1 VRRWSLFYYRF
12 KQNLNNIC
20 EYLWAKTWA
29 ILRIHSSR
37 TVYSGS
43 LIQFLCYSRFMTTPL
58 NHVGN
63 AKQYKNWLVKVPEVT
78 AFFWIIKVLA
88 TTVGETFADYL
99 NVTLGFGLNGTS
111 LVTIVA
117 LVVALI
123 FQFKSTKYRPSV
135 YWLVV
140 VLISITGTL
149 FTDNLTD
156 NVGISLITSSIVFS
170 IMLAIVFRVWHRTEA
185 SLAIHSI
192 YTPRREAF
200 YWSAIL
206 FTFALGTATGDLFS
220 ERLGLGYG
228 LSLIIFAAVI
238 LIIAVA
244 WKSKFLNPVLAF
256 WAIYVLTRP
265 LGASIG
271 DLFSQSKKDG
281 GIGLGTTTTSAIFL
295 TIILGLVI
303 YLTRSRKDA
312 IALEKA
318 LAE

>member
-1 VRRWSLFYYRF
+1 MGKNVGM
-12 KQNLNNIC
+12 
-20 EYLWAKTWA
+20 WAKTWA

-43 LIQFLCYSRFMTTPL
+43 LIQFLYYSRYMTTPL

-99 NVTLGFGLNGTS
+99 NVTLGFGLNGTT

-123 FQFKSTKYRPSV
+123 FQFKSTKYRPSL

-156 NVGISLITSSIVFS
+156 NVGVSLITSSVIFS
-170 IMLAIVFRVWHRTEA
+170 IMLAIVFIVWHRTEA

-206 FTFALGTATGDLFS
+206 FTFALGTATGDLFA

-228 LSLIIFAAVI
+228 LSLIIFAVVI
-238 LIIAVA
+238 LFIALA
-244 WKSKFLNPVLAF
+244 WRSKFVNPVLAF

-271 DLFSQSKKDG
+271 DLLSQSKKDG

-295 TIILGLVI
+295 TVILGLVV

-312 IALEKA
+312 IPLDKA

>member
-1 VRRWSLFYYRF
+1 
-12 KQNLNNIC
+12 
-20 EYLWAKTWA
+20 
-29 ILRIHSSR
+29 
-37 TVYSGS
+37 
-43 LIQFLCYSRFMTTPL
+43 MTTPI

-111 LVTIVA
+111 LVTVVA
-117 LVVALI
+117 LVIALI
-123 FQFKSTKYRPSV
+123 FQFRSTRYRPAL

-156 NVGISLITSSIVFS
+156 NLGISLITSSIIFS
-170 IMLAIVFRVWHRTEA
+170 IMLAIVFVVWHRTEA
-185 SLAIHSI
+185 SLSIHSI

-206 FTFALGTATGDLFS
+206 FTFALGTATGDLFA

-238 LIIAVA
+238 LVIALA
-244 WKSKFLNPVLAF
+244 WRSKFLNPVLSF

-271 DLFSQSKKDG
+271 DLLSQSKKDG

-295 TIILGLVI
+295 TIILVLVVH
-303 YLTRSRKDA
+303 LTRSRKDS
-312 IALEKA
+312 IPLDKA

>member
-1 VRRWSLFYYRF
+1 
-12 KQNLNNIC
+12 
-20 EYLWAKTWA
+20 
-29 ILRIHSSR
+29 
-37 TVYSGS
+37 
-43 LIQFLCYSRFMTTPL
+43 MTMPL

-99 NVTLGFGLNGTS
+99 NVTLGFGLNGTT

-117 LVVALI
+117 LIIALI
-123 FQFKSTKYRPSV
+123 FQFRSTKYRPAL

-140 VLISITGTL
+140 VLISIAGTL

-156 NVGISLITSSIVFS
+156 NLNVSLITTSIIFS
-170 IMLAIVFRVWHRTEA
+170 IILAIVFIIWHRTEA

-206 FTFALGTATGDLFS
+206 FTFALGTATGDLFA

-228 LSLIIFAAVI
+228 VSLIVFAAVI
-238 LIIAVA
+238 VVIALS
-244 WKSKFLNPVLAF
+244 WRSKFLNPVLAF
-256 WAIYVLTRP
+256 WVIYVLTRP

-271 DLFSQSKKDG
+271 DLLSQSKKDG

-295 TIILGLVI
+295 SIILALVV

-312 IALEKA
+312 IPLDKA

>member
-1 VRRWSLFYYRF
+1 
-12 KQNLNNIC
+12 
-20 EYLWAKTWA
+20 
-29 ILRIHSSR
+29 
-37 TVYSGS
+37 
-43 LIQFLCYSRFMTTPL
+43 MTTPI

-111 LVTIVA
+111 LVTVVA
-117 LVVALI
+117 LVIALI
-123 FQFKSTKYRPSV
+123 FQFRSTRYRPAL

-156 NVGISLITSSIVFS
+156 NLGISLITSSIIFS
-170 IMLAIVFRVWHRTEA
+170 IMLAIVFVVWHRTEA
-185 SLAIHSI
+185 SLSIHSI

-206 FTFALGTATGDLFS
+206 FTFALGTATGDLFA

-238 LIIAVA
+238 LVIALA
-244 WKSKFLNPVLAF
+244 WRSKFLNPVLSF

-271 DLFSQSKKDG
+271 DLLSQSKKDG

-295 TIILGLVI
+295 TIILVLVV
-303 YLTRSRKDA
+303 YLTRSRKDS
-312 IALEKA
+312 IPLDKA

>member
-1 VRRWSLFYYRF
+1 
-12 KQNLNNIC
+12 
-20 EYLWAKTWA
+20 
-29 ILRIHSSR
+29 
-37 TVYSGS
+37 
-43 LIQFLCYSRFMTTPL
+43 MTTPI

-111 LVTIVA
+111 LVTVVA
-117 LVVALI
+117 LVIALI
-123 FQFKSTKYRPSV
+123 FQFRSTRYRPAL

-149 FTDNLTD
+149 LTDNLTD
-156 NVGISLITSSIVFS
+156 NLGISLITSSIIFS
-170 IMLAIVFRVWHRTEA
+170 IMLAIVFVVWHRTEA
-185 SLAIHSI
+185 SLSIHSI

-206 FTFALGTATGDLFS
+206 FTFALGTATGDLFA

-238 LIIAVA
+238 LVIALA
-244 WKSKFLNPVLAF
+244 WRSKFLNPVLSF

-271 DLFSQSKKDG
+271 DLLSQSKKDG

-295 TIILGLVI
+295 TIILVLVV
-303 YLTRSRKDA
+303 YLTRSRKDS
-312 IALEKA
+312 IPLDKA

>member
-1 VRRWSLFYYRF
+1 
-12 KQNLNNIC
+12 
-20 EYLWAKTWA
+20 
-29 ILRIHSSR
+29 
-37 TVYSGS
+37 
-43 LIQFLCYSRFMTTPL
+43 MTTPL
-58 NHVGN
+58 NHVGK

-99 NVTLGFGLNGTS
+99 NETLGFGLNGTT

-117 LVVALI
+117 LVVSLY
-123 FQFKSTKYRPSV
+123 FQFKSSKYQPSL

-140 VLISITGTL
+140 VLISIAGTL

-156 NVGISLITSSIVFS
+156 NLGVSLIISSVIFAV
-170 IMLAIVFRVWHRTEA
+170 MLAVVFFVWHRTEA

-200 YWSAIL
+200 YWGAIL
-206 FTFALGTATGDLFS
+206 FTFALGTATGDLFA

-228 LSLIIFAAVI
+228 LSLVIFAAVI
-238 LIIAVA
+238 LIIALA
-244 WKSKFLNPVLAF
+244 WKSKFANPVLSF

-271 DLFSQSKKDG
+271 DLLSQSKKDG

-312 IALEKA
+312 IQLDKA

>member
-1 VRRWSLFYYRF
+1 
-12 KQNLNNIC
+12 
-20 EYLWAKTWA
+20 
-29 ILRIHSSR
+29 
-37 TVYSGS
+37 
-43 LIQFLCYSRFMTTPL
+43 MTTPL

-99 NVTLGFGLNGTS
+99 NVTLGFGLNGTT

-123 FQFKSTKYRPSV
+123 FQFKSTKYRPSL

-156 NVGISLITSSIVFS
+156 NIGISLITSSIIFS
-170 IMLAIVFRVWHRTEA
+170 IMLAIVFIVWYRTEA

-200 YWSAIL
+200 YWGAIL
-206 FTFALGTATGDLFS
+206 FTFALGTATGDLFA

-228 LSLIIFAAVI
+228 LSLIIFATVI
-238 LIIAVA
+238 LIIALA

-271 DLFSQSKKDG
+271 DLLSQSKKDG

-303 YLTRSRKDA
+303 YLTRSHKDA
-312 IALEKA
+312 IPLEKA

>member
-1 VRRWSLFYYRF
+1 
-12 KQNLNNIC
+12 
-20 EYLWAKTWA
+20 
-29 ILRIHSSR
+29 
-37 TVYSGS
+37 
-43 LIQFLCYSRFMTTPL
+43 MTTPI

-111 LVTIVA
+111 LVTVVA
-117 LVVALI
+117 LVIALI
-123 FQFKSTKYRPSV
+123 FQFRSTRYRPAL

-149 FTDNLTD
+149 LTDNLTD
-156 NVGISLITSSIVFS
+156 NLGISLITSSIIFS
-170 IMLAIVFRVWHRTEA
+170 IMLAIVFVVWHRTEA

-206 FTFALGTATGDLFS
+206 FTFALGTATGDLFA

-238 LIIAVA
+238 LVIALA
-244 WKSKFLNPVLAF
+244 WRSKFLNPVLSF

-271 DLFSQSKKDG
+271 DLLSQSKKDG

-295 TIILGLVI
+295 TIILVLVV
-303 YLTRSRKDA
+303 YLTRSRKDS
-312 IALEKA
+312 IPLDKA

>member
-1 VRRWSLFYYRF
+1 
-12 KQNLNNIC
+12 
-20 EYLWAKTWA
+20 
-29 ILRIHSSR
+29 
-37 TVYSGS
+37 
-43 LIQFLCYSRFMTTPL
+43 MTTPL

-99 NVTLGFGLNGTS
+99 NVTLGFGLNGTT
-111 LVTIVA
+111 LVTLVA
-117 LVVALI
+117 LVITLI
-123 FQFKSTKYRPSV
+123 FQFKSTKYRPSL

-140 VLISITGTL
+140 VLISIAGTL
-149 FTDNLTD
+149 VTDNLTD
-156 NVGISLITSSIVFS
+156 NLNVSLVTTSIIFS
-170 IMLAIVFRVWHRTEA
+170 IILAIVFMVWHKTEA

-206 FTFALGTATGDLFS
+206 FTFALGTATGDLFA

-238 LIIAVA
+238 FIIAMA

-271 DLFSQSKKDG
+271 DLLSQSKKDG
-281 GIGLGTTTTSAIFL
+281 GIGLGTTATSAIFL
-295 TIILGLVI
+295 TVILALVA

-312 IALEKA
+312 IPLDKA
-318 LAE
+318 FAE

>member
-1 VRRWSLFYYRF
+1 
-12 KQNLNNIC
+12 
-20 EYLWAKTWA
+20 
-29 ILRIHSSR
+29 
-37 TVYSGS
+37 
-43 LIQFLCYSRFMTTPL
+43 MTTPI

-99 NVTLGFGLNGTS
+99 NVTLGLGLNGTS
-111 LVTIVA
+111 LVTVVA
-117 LVVALI
+117 LVIALI
-123 FQFKSTKYRPSV
+123 FQFRSTRYRPAL

-149 FTDNLTD
+149 LTDNLTD
-156 NVGISLITSSIVFS
+156 NLGISLITSSIIFS
-170 IMLAIVFRVWHRTEA
+170 IMLAIVFVVWHRTEA

-206 FTFALGTATGDLFS
+206 FTFALGTATGDLFA

-238 LIIAVA
+238 LVIALA
-244 WKSKFLNPVLAF
+244 WRSKFLNPVLSF

-271 DLFSQSKKDG
+271 DLLSQSKKDG

-295 TIILGLVI
+295 TIILVLVV
-303 YLTRSRKDA
+303 YLTRSRKDS
-312 IALEKA
+312 IPLDKA

>member
-1 VRRWSLFYYRF
+1 LAELTIVQRMNSP
-12 KQNLNNIC
+12 I
-20 EYLWAKTWA
+20 A
-29 ILRIHSSR
+29 
-37 TVYSGS
+37 
-43 LIQFLCYSRFMTTPL
+43 
-58 NHVGN
+58 HVGN
-63 AKQYKNWLVKVPEVT
+63 AKQYKDWLVKVPEVT
-78 AFFWIIKVLA
+78 VFFWIIKVLA

-99 NVTLGFGLNGTS
+99 NETLGFGLNGTT

-123 FQFKSTKYRPSV
+123 FQFKSTKYRPSL

-156 NVGISLITSSIVFS
+156 NVGVSLITSSVIFS
-170 IMLAIVFRVWHRTEA
+170 IMLAIVFIVWHRTEA

-206 FTFALGTATGDLFS
+206 FTFALGTAAGDLFA

-228 LSLIIFAAVI
+228 LSLVIFAAAI
-238 LIIAVA
+238 LIIGLA
-244 WKSKFLNPVLAF
+244 WKSNFVNPVLAF

-271 DLFSQSKKDG
+271 DLLSQSKKDG

-303 YLTRSRKDA
+303 YLTKSRKDA
-312 IALEKA
+312 IPLDKA

>member
-1 VRRWSLFYYRF
+1 M
-12 KQNLNNIC
+12 
-20 EYLWAKTWA
+20 
-29 ILRIHSSR
+29 SSP
-37 TVYSGS
+37 
-43 LIQFLCYSRFMTTPL
+43 I

-99 NVTLGFGLNGTS
+99 NVTLGLGLNGTS
-111 LVTIVA
+111 LVTVVA
-117 LVVALI
+117 LVIALI
-123 FQFKSTKYRPSV
+123 FQFRSTRYRPAL

-149 FTDNLTD
+149 LTDNLTD
-156 NVGISLITSSIVFS
+156 NLGISLITSSIIFS
-170 IMLAIVFRVWHRTEA
+170 IMLAIVFVVWHRTEA

-206 FTFALGTATGDLFS
+206 FTFALGTATGDLFA

-238 LIIAVA
+238 LVIALA
-244 WKSKFLNPVLAF
+244 WRSKFLNPVLSF

-271 DLFSQSKKDG
+271 DLLSQSKKDG

-295 TIILGLVI
+295 TIILVLVV
-303 YLTRSRKDA
+303 YLTRSRKDS
-312 IALEKA
+312 IPLNKA